1 MASKF
6 CSNCGAPLT
15 EDQSFCAECGT
26 PVQQSGTKTEAAVHE
41 ETVPAEAAAAP
52 AEVSPKK
59 KFPWLIV
66 AIVALCAVIG
76 VIILVSGNGKG
87 SGSGTAGKG
96 AKSGAKASSVKPEF
110 KEDGDY
116 SGKADSNKRDSEGMT
131 LPDMT
136 DGETLYIGYGEL
148 PDIGLTKLALVVSKD
163 EKTVRNIVVFLD
175 DINGKVGGVN
185 VPFSNMQTTYS
196 AEYTLPVKDETLGEN
211 TLKDIHFEGDYIY
224 MDIDY
229 VFNNAVLNNN
239 AETKTI
245 PLGEMEVWM
254 KKAGE

>member
-6 CSNCGAPLT
+6 CSNCGASLT

-26 PVQQSGTKTEAAVHE
+26 PVQQSGTKTESASNE
-41 ETVPAEAAAAP
+41 ETISVEEATAP
-52 AEVSPKK
+52 AIASSKK
-59 KFPWLIV
+59 KLPWPIV
-66 AIVALCAVIG
+66 AVVALCAVIG

-96 AKSGAKASSVKPEF
+96 AESGEKASSVKPEF

-163 EKTVRNIVVFLD
+163 EKTVHNIVVFLD
-175 DINGKVGGVN
+175 DINGTVGGVD

-196 AEYTLPVKDETLGEN
+196 VKYTLPVKDETLGESV
-211 TLKDIHFEGDYIY
+211 LKDIHFEGDYIY
-224 MDIDY
+224 VDFDY

-239 AETKTI
+239 TDKKTI
-245 PLGEMEVWM
+245 PLGKMEVWM
-254 KKAGE
+254 KKAGK